1 MPIQAALTIQGIA
14 ELKDA
19 LGRLPAELKGQATG
33 IVIEAA
39 YGAQAEIVAA
49 YPQGPTGKLKKGV
62 KVRVQEIGPYSVAAQ
77 VRSSAPHGWWFE
89 HADELTRPRE
99 TKQKA
104 KRGIMFS
111 RKGRPPE
118 VFIPAMIR
126 YRRAMYLK
134 LAELIR
140 STGLIATLDA

>member
-1 MPIQAALTIQGIA
+1 MSAALTIRGIA

-19 LGRLPAELKGQATG
+19 LGRLPSELKGQATQ
-33 IVIEAA
+33 IVLDSA
-39 YGAQAEIVAA
+39 YAAQAEIVAA
-49 YPQGPTGKLKKGV
+49 YPQGPTGHLKKGV

-77 VRSSAPHGWWFE
+77 VRSSAPHGWLYE
-89 HADELTRPRE
+89 SGTRARK
-99 TKQKA
+99 T
-104 KRGIMFS
+104 KRGWNRGTM
-111 RKGRPPE
+111 PNAPD

-140 STGLIATLDA
+140 STGLIVTLDA

>member
-1 MPIQAALTIQGIA
+1 MPSQATLTIQGIA

-19 LGRLPAELKGQATG
+19 LGRLPTELKGQATQF
-33 IVIEAA
+33 VIDAA

-49 YPQGPTGKLKKGV
+49 YPQGPTGHLKKGV

-77 VRSSAPHGWWFE
+77 VRSSAPHGWLYE
-89 HADELTRPRE
+89 HGTQPRK
-99 TKQKA
+99 T
-104 KRGIMFS
+104 KRGWNRGTM
-111 RKGRPPE
+111 PNPAD
-118 VFIPAMIR
+118 VFIPAMVR

-140 STGLIATLDA
+140 STGLIVTLDA

>member
-1 MPIQAALTIQGIA
+1 MSAQLTIRGIA

-19 LGRLPAELKGQATG
+19 LGRLPTELKGQATQ
-33 IVIEAA
+33 IVIDAA
-39 YGAQAEIVAA
+39 YSAQAEIVAA

-77 VRSSAPHGWWFE
+77 VRSSAPHGW
-89 HADELTRPRE
+89 LSE
-99 TKQKA
+99 TGTKA
-104 KRGIMFS
+104 RKTKRGWNRGTM
-111 RKGRPPE
+111 PNAPD
-118 VFIPAMIR
+118 VFIPAMVR

-140 STGLIATLDA
+140 STGLTVTLDA

>member
-1 MPIQAALTIQGIA
+1 MSAALTIRGIA

-19 LGRLPAELKGQATG
+19 LGRLPTELKGQATQ
-33 IVIEAA
+33 IVLDSA
-39 YGAQAEIVAA
+39 YAAQAEIVAA

-77 VRSSAPHGWWFE
+77 VRSSAPHGWLYE
-89 HADELTRPRE
+89 YGTQPRK
-99 TKQKA
+99 T
-104 KRGIMFS
+104 KRGWNRGTMPN
-111 RKGRPPE
+111 PPD
-118 VFIPAMIR
+118 VFIPAMVR

-140 STGLIATLDA
+140 STGLIVTLDA

>member
-1 MPIQAALTIQGIA
+1 MNAALTIRGIA

-19 LGRLPAELKGQATG
+19 LGKLPTELKGQATG

-39 YGAQAEIVAA
+39 YSAQRDIVAA

-62 KVRVQEIGPYSVAAQ
+62 KVTVQEIGPYSVAAQ
-77 VRSSAPHGWWFE
+77 VRSSAPHGWLYE
-89 HADELTRPRE
+89 HGTQPRK
-99 TKQKA
+99 T
-104 KRGIMFS
+104 KRGWNRGTM
-111 RKGRPPE
+111 PNAPD
-118 VFIPAMIR
+118 VFIPAMVR

-140 STGLIATLDA
+140 STGLIVTLDA

>member
-1 MPIQAALTIQGIA
+1 MSAALTIRGIA

-19 LGRLPAELKGQATG
+19 LGRLPTELKGQATQF
-33 IVIEAA
+33 VIDAA

-62 KVRVQEIGPYSVAAQ
+62 KVTVQEIGPYGVAAQ

-89 HADELTRPRE
+89 HADELTRVRE

-111 RKGRPPE
+111 RKGRPAE
-118 VFIPAMIR
+118 VFIPAMVR

-134 LAELIR
+134 LADLIR
-140 STGLIATLDA
+140 STGLIVTLDA

>member
-1 MPIQAALTIQGIA
+1 MPATLTIQGIA

-33 IVIEAA
+33 IVVEAA

-49 YPQGPTGKLKKGV
+49 YPKGPTGKLKKGV
-62 KVRVQEIGPYSVAAQ
+62 KVKVQEIGPYSVAAQ
-77 VRSSAPHGWWFE
+77 VRSSAPHGWLYE
-89 HADELTRPRE
+89 HGTQPRK
-99 TKQKA
+99 T
-104 KRGIMFS
+104 KRGWNRGTM
-111 RKGRPPE
+111 PAPE
-118 VFIPAMIR
+118 AVFIPAMIR

-140 STGLIATLDA
+140 ATGLIVTLDA

>member
-1 MPIQAALTIQGIA
+1 MSAQLELRGIA

-19 LGRLPAELKGQATG
+19 LGKLPSELKGQATG

-39 YGAQAEIVAA
+39 YSAQRDIVAA

-62 KVRVQEIGPYSVAAQ
+62 KVKVQEIGPYSVAAQ
-77 VRSSAPHGWWFE
+77 VRSTAPHGWLYE
-89 HADELTRPRE
+89 YGTQARQ
-99 TKQKA
+99 TKKG
-104 KRGIMFS
+104 KNRGTM
-111 RKGRPPE
+111 PTPAA

>member
-1 MPIQAALTIQGIA
+1 MPATLTIQGIA

-33 IVIEAA
+33 IVVEAA

-49 YPQGPTGKLKKGV
+49 YTKGPTGKLKKGV
-62 KVRVQEIGPYSVAAQ
+62 KVKVQEIGPYSVAAQ
-77 VRSSAPHGWWFE
+77 VRSSAPHGWLYE
-89 HADELTRPRE
+89 YGTVARKT
-99 TKQKA
+99 
-104 KRGIMFS
+104 KRGWNRGTM
-111 RKGRPPE
+111 PNAPD

-140 STGLIATLDA
+140 STGLIVTLDA

>member
-1 MPIQAALTIQGIA
+1 MSASLELRGIA

-19 LGRLPAELKGQATG
+19 LGKLPTELKGQATG

-39 YGAQAEIVAA
+39 YSAQRDIVAA

-62 KVRVQEIGPYSVAAQ
+62 KVKVQEIGPYSVAAQ
-77 VRSSAPHGWWFE
+77 VRSTAPHGWLYE
-89 HADELTRPRE
+89 YGTQARHT
-99 TKQKA
+99 
-104 KRGIMFS
+104 KRGKNRGTM
-111 RKGRPPE
+111 PNAAD
-118 VFIPAMIR
+118 VFIPAMVR

-140 STGLIATLDA
+140 SMGLIVTLDA